1 MTETSIGVDWSEGD
15 RFDIRI
21 RSHTLVVDQPAE
33 DGGTDLGPTPTELF
47 VASLAGC
54 VAFYAARYLRRHHIP
69 PERLRVECG
78 WAMSTDSPHRVKEI
92 NVDVLTS
99 TPLDNTQIER
109 LRAVVERCTVQ
120 NTLNAPPRVHIELGG
135 ITSP

>member
-1 MTETSIGVDWSEGD
+1 MTEKTIGVDWSEGD

-21 RSHTLVVDQPAE
+21 RNHALIVDQPFE
-33 DGGTDLGPTPTELF
+33 DGGTDSGPTPTELF

-54 VAFYAARYLRRHHIP
+54 VAYYAARFLRRHHVP
-69 PERLRVECG
+69 TEGLRVACG
-78 WAMSTDSPHRVKEI
+78 WSMSSDSPHRVEAI
-92 NVDVLTS
+92 DLNVLTS
-99 TPLDNTQIER
+99 SQLDDKQIER

-120 NTLNAPPRVHIELGG
+120 NTLNVPPKVRIELGG